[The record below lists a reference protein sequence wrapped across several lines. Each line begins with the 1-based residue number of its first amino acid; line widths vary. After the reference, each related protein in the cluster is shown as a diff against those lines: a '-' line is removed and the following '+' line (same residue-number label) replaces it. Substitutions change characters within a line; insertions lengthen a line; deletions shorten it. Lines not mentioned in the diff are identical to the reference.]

1 MQQHEFEV
9 ILSRLQ
15 QPDATPQERQQAQQ
29 FALLLQNPVDFS
41 EIDPKQLALATDANG
56 RKQMAIQ
63 KRLAQLQ
70 HILDNSKSPT
80 AQVIACNSL
89 AALVTNHWDNNTIPH
104 IDIRNYA
111 LSFLFSQAGT
121 QTAPG
126 YVVRAMTRLLSRITR
141 LGWLTCEAHRSVLQE
156 LNRFYDAGIEHYV
169 MGLQLMFDLVS
180 ELDVPATTRRELI
193 LKRQFLTMAL
203 LKIFKTSIDTL
214 QKLETQ
220 MIPEPHKAASL
231 TDAALHLA
239 IRCLSYDFIGH
250 AGLSHNSQSADDSD
264 ALTLA
269 IPLSWRGD
277 LRYAENPQH
286 QHKRALFAQK
296 ETY

>member
-1 MQQHEFEV
+1 MDAVQLHEFEV

-15 QPDATPQERQQAQQ
+15 QPDASPQERQQAQQ

-41 EIDPKQLALATDANG
+41 EIDPKELAQAADANG
-56 RKQMAIQ
+56 RRQLAIQ

-70 HILDNSKSPT
+70 HILDNSKLPT

-89 AALVTNHWDNNTIPH
+89 AALVTNHWDNTTIPH

-111 LSFLFSQAGT
+111 LSFLFTQAGT

-156 LNRFYDAGIEHYV
+156 LNRFYDASIEHYV
-169 MGLQLMFDLVS
+169 MGLHLMYDLVS

-214 QKLETQ
+214 EKLETQ

-231 TDAALHLA
+231 TDAAL
-239 IRCLSYDFIGH
+239 
-250 AGLSHNSQSADDSD
+250 QV
-264 ALTLA
+264 
-269 IPLSWRGD
+269 
-277 LRYAENPQH
+277 PQN
-286 QHKRALFAQK
+286 
-296 ETY
+296 